1 MNRHLRQQPRRLRT
15 GSIRTS
21 GILVLGLVAF
31 AALPGCTEKPK
42 KAAMVER
49 YPTLGIRKVP
59 DYLKGTVYEQVDVE
73 GTEGARVAGYG
84 LVGRLRGTGDSTAPA
99 VVRQYMLKEMVKHG
113 FGRRQLGMGGVKP
126 EDLLRDPNYAIV
138 RVDGLIPPGA
148 RKDQFFDVQVSA
160 LPGNRTSSLS
170 RGVLF
175 ETELRKVRDRYLS
188 LGGPGV
194 LARAKGPIL
203 VNPAYA
209 LDVEFDKDGNLVPRT
224 PAAVASLRTGVVMD
238 RGVVGQDRPILL
250 RIREPNRSV
259 ARAIENR
266 INAQFQA
273 IIDHKKGND
282 LPGQADALDEGI
294 VQLYV
299 PMDYAGDWEHFVGVC
314 KFLYLNNTPAFA
326 VTKAK
331 ELADVAQQ
339 PDAPLMEISYAWEGL
354 GAAALPH
361 VMPLMAHANPDVSYA
376 AARAA
381 AFIGE
386 PSGAA
391 VNALM
396 RIAKDSK
403 NSFQIAAVQTL
414 GKIRN
419 STQVNHLLRQLLDSD
434 QTLVRIEAYKV
445 LANNR
450 DASVYTR
457 IVPKKGEGEKFALD
471 IVPSNGPPLVYA
483 SRRGIPR
490 IAVIGRPPELQQP
503 LTFTAMN
510 AKLMIASDPKGR
522 NVTIFFR
529 DRWLPNPVSMLS
541 HPDVAEV
548 VARLGGTGGDE
559 EAKLDFTY
567 GEVLAILQELGEQRK
582 MVAYARNGG
591 TPAAAQFVLQESPRS
606 EDEILTAPLIPEGRP
621 QSDDDKSL
629 FGVDMPADAAPQ
641 GSGAGQ

>member
-1 MNRHLRQQPRRLRT
+1 MAPALL
-15 GSIRTS
+15 
-21 GILVLGLVAF
+21 AF
-31 AALPGCTEKPK
+31 AALPGC
-42 KAAMVER
+42 MER
-49 YPTLGIRKVP
+49 PQRAELRPHYATLGLREVP

-73 GTEGARVAGYG
+73 GTEGARVAGYA

-99 VVRQYMLKEMVKHG
+99 VVRQFMLKEMVKHG
-113 FGRRQLGMGGVKP
+113 FGSSQIGYKGVQP
-126 EDLLRDPNYAIV
+126 EDVLRDPNYAIV
-138 RVDGLIPPGA
+138 RVDGMIPPGA

-160 LPGNRTSSLS
+160 LPGNRTTSLS

-175 ETELRKVRDRYLS
+175 ETDLRKVRDRSLQLS
-188 LGGPGV
+188 GPGV

-209 LDVEFDKDGNLVPRT
+209 LDVEYDKNGNLVPRT
-224 PAAVASLRTGVVMD
+224 PAAVASLRSGVVMD
-238 RGVVGQDRPILL
+238 RGVVMQDRPILL
-250 RIREPNRSV
+250 RVREPNRSV

-266 INAQFQA
+266 INQQFQGV
-273 IIDHKKGND
+273 IDHKKGND

-294 VQLYV
+294 VHLYV
-299 PMDYAGDWEHFVGVC
+299 PAAYAGDWEHFVGVC
-314 KFLYLNNTPAFA
+314 KFLYLTSSPAFA

-331 ELADVAQQ
+331 ELAEVAQQ

-381 AFIGE
+381 AFIGD

-396 RIAKDSK
+396 RIAKD
-403 NSFQIAAVQTL
+403 NRNAFQIAAVQTL
-414 GKIRN
+414 GRLQN
-419 STQVNHLLRQLLDSD
+419 STMVNHLLRQLLDSD

-445 LANNR
+445 LAGNR
-450 DASVYTR
+450 DSSVYT
-457 IVPKKGEGEKFALD
+457 IVVPKKGESEKFALD
-471 IVPSNGPPLVYA
+471 IVPSEGPPLVYA

-490 IAVIGRPPELQQP
+490 IAVIGRQPELQQP
-503 LTFTAMN
+503 LTFMSMN
-510 AKLMIASDPKGR
+510 DKLMIASDPKGR

-529 DRWLPNPVSMLS
+529 DRWLPNPVTMLS

-548 VARLGGTGGDE
+548 VHRLGGGGGEE

-567 GEVLAILQELGEQRK
+567 GEVLAILQELGEKRK
-582 MVAYARNGG
+582 MVAYARNGA
-591 TPAAAQFVLQESPRS
+591 PAEAQFVLQESPRT
-606 EDEILTAPLIPEGRP
+606 EDEILSAPLIPEGRP

-629 FGVDMPADAAPQ
+629 FGVDMPAPQPTPQ
-641 GSGAGQ
+641 GSGAGR